1 MASESEEQPPARAE
15 DSTSDEP
22 SARAEEDATE
32 EEATSSDSASNSD
45 SACEAAVRT
54 QIVAEQRSDA
64 SAPNAQQEGV
74 ENMRAAME
82 EQETVG
88 RKGTRSHMSYPQ
100 KPSYDYMDGRDVG
113 RSLLRY
119 KLLSAEATATPP
131 PRSPVLSPT
140 QRLTPMPFKRQRDE

>member
-15 DSTSDEP
+15 
-22 SARAEEDATE
+22 EDATE
-32 EEATSSDSASNSD
+32 EATTSDSASSNSE
-45 SACEAAVRT
+45 SACEAAVPRV
-54 QIVAEQRSDA
+54 QINEHDHSDA

-131 PRSPVLSPT
+131 PRSPVLR
-140 QRLTPMPFKRQRDE
+140 RLSD